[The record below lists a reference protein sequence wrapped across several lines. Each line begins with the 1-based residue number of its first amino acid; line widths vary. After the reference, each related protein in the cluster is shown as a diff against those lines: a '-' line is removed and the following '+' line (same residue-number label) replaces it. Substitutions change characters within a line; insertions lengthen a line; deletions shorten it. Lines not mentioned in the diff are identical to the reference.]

1 MILSCYNQARNE
13 VVKWFFPVTIR
24 QETKWWNDSSQLQ
37 SGKKR
42 SGEVILP
49 RYSQARNEVVKWFF
63 PFTIRQE
70 MKWWNDSSLLQS
82 SKKQSGEMILP
93 CYNQAR
99 NEAVKWFFPVTF
111 RQETKRV
118 HTFPWMPL
126 VFQYLNSN
134 KFTNPFLRNLFL
146 HLRCSFCNNRTLVS
160 ETRTVLVARKEKY
173 IFLWN
178 FEYSGSSC

>member
-24 QETKWWNDSSQLQ
+24 QETKWWNNSSPLQ

-42 SGEVILP
+42 SGEVVLP
-49 RYSQARNEVVKWFF
+49 RYDQAKR
-63 PFTIRQE
+63 
-70 MKWWNDSSLLQS
+70 KWWNDSSLLQS

-99 NEAVKWFFPVTF
+99 NEVVKWFFPVTF

-118 HTFPWMPL
+118 HIFPWMPL

-134 KFTNPFLRNLFL
+134 KFTNPFFKNLFL
-146 HLRCSFCNNRTLVS
+146 HLRYSFCNNGTLVS
-160 ETRTVLVARKEKY
+160 EARIVLVARKEKD
-173 IFLWN
+173 IFFWN